1 MPCLNQGAR
10 SETANKTD
18 KIIQTGPTQE
28 WGVCTTQ
35 GVCTSYENAPPPRL
49 PTAESREA
57 GKRALLDWMDGFVNT
72 AKNTDVLV

>member
-35 GVCTSYENAPPPRL
+35 GVCTSYENAPPPDFPQQR
-49 PTAESREA
+49 A
-57 GKRALLDWMDGFVNT
+57 GKRGRELCLIGWMAL
-72 AKNTDVLV
+72 

>member
-35 GVCTSYENAPPPRL
+35 GVCTSYESPPP
-49 PTAESREA
+49 PQTSHSREQ
-57 GKRALLDWMDGFVNT
+57 GSELCLIGWMAL
-72 AKNTDVLV
+72 